1 MAGRVGQHDLD
12 QSLSNL
18 YVVLM
23 RLGFFDGIPALASL
37 GKDDICL
44 SAEHIELAREAAR
57 QGIVLLKNDNATLP
71 LKSVKNLAL
80 VGPNAD
86 AYGAM
91 MGNYAGIKI
100 PSI

>member
-1 MAGRVGQHDLD
+1 MAGRVSQHDLD

-23 RLGFFDGIPALASL
+23 GLGFFDGIPTLASIW
-37 GKDDICL
+37 KDDTC

-71 LKSVKNLAL
+71 PKSVKNLAL